1 MISYSEPFAATARR
15 RLVDLG
21 HSIAQAVVEE
31 GRREGVFAY
40 LYHWQDERGEWHARF
55 EKYDRRAGRV
65 SCRFS
70 SGLATRIRANA
81 EAVRAYARWWEGQV
95 EAAESPAVVLRLG
108 PTAREIARERVA
120 RLAAVGAAPGVGS
133 DALETKPPPNWRDG
147 GTGLTNEKRG
157 KQIK

>member
-1 MISYSEPFAATARR
+1 MIWFSEPRAVVERR
-15 RLVDLG
+15 RLVELG
-21 HSIAQAVVEE
+21 HSIHRAVIEE

-55 EKYDRRAGRV
+55 EKYDRRTGRV

-81 EAVRAYARWWEGQV
+81 DAVRAYVRWWEGQV
-95 EAAESPAVVLRLG
+95 EAAACPAVALRLG
-108 PTAREIARERVA
+108 PTAREIARARVA

-133 DALETKPPPNWRDG
+133 DAPEKKPHPNRRG
-147 GTGLTNEKRG
+147 ERTGLTNEIREE
-157 KQIK
+157 IK